1 MSHTYFM
8 RSIQSYALGLSL
20 IPLLFACAVPP
31 DAQEL
36 QQHLAATVRIG
47 WSGLQIESVKILDR
61 VEAGR
66 DWKVDAAYSVRLMR
80 DKEALPQE
88 EQERIARH
96 LPMCDAVLVRK
107 GDHCSMRESVMF
119 TRSAY
124 GWMPKDLVA
133 GRPDLLPR
141 VAEEGKRSPER
152 PRAKRRVMY
161 LKN

>member
-1 MSHTYFM
+1 MFHTYCM
-8 RSIQSYALGLSL
+8 RSIPAYVLGLSL
-20 IPLLFACAVPP
+20 SLLLSACSVPP

-47 WSGLQIESVKILDR
+47 WSGLHIESVKILDR
-61 VEAGR
+61 VEAGK
-66 DWKVDAAYSVRLMR
+66 DWKVDASYSVRLIR
-80 DKEALPQE
+80 DKDALPQE

-107 GDHCSMRESVMF
+107 GDRCSMRESVMF

-124 GWMPKDLVA
+124 GWMPKELVA

-141 VAEEGKRSPER
+141 VAAEGKRER
-152 PRAKRRVMY
+152 P
-161 LKN
+161 